1 MKKQFIT
8 EAARMQKLAGILKEN
23 QINENNDKLKEY
35 HEFLLDIGG
44 YDLAGD
50 FEEMLSYA
58 NSFDSFED
66 FIEEEIK
73 TLDDPETIEL
83 IKSKYLTK

>member
-8 EAARMQKLAGILKEN
+8 EAARLQKLAGIITEN
-23 QINENNDKLKEY
+23 LDQDKLKEY
-35 HEFLLDIGG
+35 HEFLLNVGG

-50 FEEMLSYA
+50 FKEMLSYA
-58 NSFDSFED
+58 NSFNSFED

-83 IKSKYLTK
+83 IKSKYLNK

>member
-1 MKKQFIT
+1 MNDFNLKKFLIENKMT
-8 EAARMQKLAGILKEN
+8 RNSILLSEN
-23 QINENNDKLKEY
+23 IDQDKLKEY
-35 HEFLLDIGG
+35 HEFLLDMGG

-50 FEEMLSYA
+50 FKEMLSYA

-66 FIEEEIK
+66 FIGEEIK

-83 IKSKYLTK
+83 IKSRYLTK